1 MLSPAPL
8 IPEQRQ
14 QELLRLLRSAGVLGI
29 RDLTNRLDVS
39 HMTVRRDI
47 AALERSDQ
55 VVSVQ
60 GGVRLADWT
69 SHPPP
74 RERASRASLE
84 LPRKQAI
91 AEVASQLIEDDM
103 TVFLDAGTTCQSIVP
118 FLAGHGELTVVTND
132 FHTVV
137 ALFEYPAIQVIHTG
151 GEIDASSGSSSGP
164 LAARVIDELNLDL
177 CFLSTGA
184 WDLPHGVTSPST
196 DKVLLKR
203 AAMESSSSVV
213 LLADSTKW
221 GSFERFAVTSLD
233 KLDTIVTDDELPQ
246 TVVDRIAEE
255 GPTIRKAALSRPL
268 RTAQS

>member
-1 MLSPAPL
+1 M
-8 IPEQRQ
+8 
-14 QELLRLLRSAGVLGI
+14 LRSAGVLSI
-29 RDLTNRLDVS
+29 RDLTDRLDVS

-47 AALERSDQ
+47 AALERSGH

-60 GGVRLADWT
+60 GGVRLAEWT

-74 RERASRASLE
+74 RERASRAALE

-91 AEVASQLIEDDM
+91 AETASQLIADGM
-103 TVFLDAGTTCQSIVP
+103 VVFLDAGTTCQSVVP
-118 FLAGHGELTVVTND
+118 FLGARTDLTVVTND

-137 ALFEYPAIQVIHTG
+137 ALFEYPAIQAIHTG
-151 GEIDASSGSSSGP
+151 GEVDVDSGSSSGA
-164 LAARVIDELNLDL
+164 LAVRVIEELNLDL

-203 AAMESSSSVV
+203 AAMESASSVA

-221 GSFERFAVTSLD
+221 GSFERFAVAD
-233 KLDTIVTDDELPQ
+233 LDTLDIVVTDDDLPAA
-246 TVVDRIAEE
+246 VVERIADK
-255 GPTIRKAALSRPL
+255 GPTVHQAAVGSPL
-268 RTAQS
+268 RVNREPATTNAANASS